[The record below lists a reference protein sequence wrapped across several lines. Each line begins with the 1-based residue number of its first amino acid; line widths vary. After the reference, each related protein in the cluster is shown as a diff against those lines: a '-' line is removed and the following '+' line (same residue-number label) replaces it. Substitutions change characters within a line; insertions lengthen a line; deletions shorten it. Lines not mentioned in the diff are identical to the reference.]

1 MKSIQSSL
9 IIASLFAVSACTGNN
24 KEAPEKEPI
33 ASETITIPI
42 VNITKKF
49 TTKEICLQ
57 EIAEVNYIPL
67 ETSDKVLLDNYGRIA
82 FSSSEKII
90 AINSEKGDV
99 FFFDGK
105 GKIVSQFNRKG
116 QSGQEYQS
124 ILTLIYDEENNEII
138 IQDFPLMKRFQVYDE
153 NGKHKRTL
161 SYPKDCEFENVMNY
175 DKETFIAYENHN
187 VNYAEK
193 INLARKK
200 PYVFLSKKDGS
211 IVSEIDLEL
220 EERISTHFSIKVEG
234 GTAAF
239 RMSAYYIFKY
249 DKGFILSDIAC
260 DTVFYYDEQRTL
272 SPLLIREPS
281 IQGMNDPKTV
291 MFFGKPTKDYFFFS
305 TFRNEYNF
313 STKEMGEMV
322 DLVYDRKNR
331 ETFSSKIYNEDFP
344 THERSASLSSHRVFR
359 AHTLTEA
366 LEQNKLK
373 GKLKEIAKQLDPDD
387 NPVMISVK
395 VKQ

>member
-138 IQDFPLMKRFQVYDE
+138 IQDFPLMKRFQI
-153 NGKHKRTL
+153 GRA
-161 SYPKDCEFENVMNY
+161 SC
-175 DKETFIAYENHN
+175 
-187 VNYAEK
+187 
-193 INLARKK
+193 R
-200 PYVFLSKKDGS
+200 
-211 IVSEIDLEL
+211 
-220 EERISTHFSIKVEG
+220 ERV
-234 GTAAF
+234 
-239 RMSAYYIFKY
+239 
-249 DKGFILSDIAC
+249 
-260 DTVFYYDEQRTL
+260 
-272 SPLLIREPS
+272 
-281 IQGMNDPKTV
+281 
-291 MFFGKPTKDYFFFS
+291 
-305 TFRNEYNF
+305 
-313 STKEMGEMV
+313 
-322 DLVYDRKNR
+322 
-331 ETFSSKIYNEDFP
+331 
-344 THERSASLSSHRVFR
+344 
-359 AHTLTEA
+359 
-366 LEQNKLK
+366 
-373 GKLKEIAKQLDPDD
+373 
-387 NPVMISVK
+387 
-395 VKQ
+395 